1 MYDYIKGK
9 VADAKEN
16 TIVIEN
22 NGIGYELNASTYAI
36 SELSQKE
43 GEVKV
48 YCKLCVREDDM
59 SLFGFYSLNERAM
72 FLKLIEIS
80 GVGPKLALTVLSGM
94 SVETLA
100 LSVVKGD
107 VKALSK
113 VKGVGKKTAE
123 RIILELKDKVN
134 ALADGDNMTVSIST
148 PVQTATVNEEA
159 VSAIMTLGYTK
170 AEATDAVLRVQKDG
184 MSLEE
189 IIFKA
194 IKNS

>member
-9 VADAKEN
+9 IAETNEN

-22 NGIGYELNASTYAI
+22 CGIGYELNASAYAI

-59 SLFGFYSLNERAM
+59 SLFGFYSLAERSM
-72 FLKLIEIS
+72 FVKLIDIS

-107 VKALSK
+107 VKSLSK
-113 VKGVGKKTAE
+113 IKGVGKKTAE
-123 RIILELKDKVN
+123 RIVLELKDRVTT
-134 ALADGDNMTVSIST
+134 LANEDDAGVTVAPTTAISSI
-148 PVQTATVNEEA
+148 NDEA
-159 VSAIMTLGYTK
+159 VTAIMTLGYTK

-189 IIFKA
+189 IIFAA